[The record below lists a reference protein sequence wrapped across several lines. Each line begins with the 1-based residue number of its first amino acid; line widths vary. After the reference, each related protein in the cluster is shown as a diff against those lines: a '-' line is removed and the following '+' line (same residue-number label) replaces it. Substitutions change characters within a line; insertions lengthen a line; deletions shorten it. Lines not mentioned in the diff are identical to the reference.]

1 MNKSD
6 TIHNQENI
14 DPNIVRNSVSQQ
26 KKIPRSSG
34 QKTPWSAITG
44 EISHSTNDDIEI
56 SCFQVGP
63 TKMSSLSTNQA
74 VICETRLEQYL
85 TSNNVP
91 DILSY
96 LDEFEDLDWVK
107 SNSIIH
113 TIELIVKQDRVYLKQ
128 RIVGLTAILT
138 SKNYL
143 LNRQI
148 IKMIFSVSSRIG
160 SQEGFYALHEIQHL
174 LETMIFKAELA
185 QYNQIQYY
193 PLIVYCH
200 THQLLHWGLVGECWE
215 LLKSKLNRQIDESIK
230 DEFEKTAQKI
240 CDMLLRQLIELSS
253 SNAQWYQFFN
263 EVLYEGVINLHP
275 TDIFFNKL
283 IDYAFRKS
291 QVEMAEYLLVFMR
304 DQAKIQPTIVTI
316 NTMID
321 QYFKNNKKEKAW
333 KTFENL
339 KLTQT
344 KPDNFTYT
352 TLINGLKNS
361 DNMDLK
367 LAFQLFDEYKQINQP
382 DQIIYNCLLDAC
394 INAGDLNRGFQLLNE
409 MKQSQT
415 IQLDE
420 ITYNTLIKGCGRKKR
435 LNDAINLFE
444 EMKQI
449 GIKPNRI
456 SFNSL
461 LDSCVKCNKM
471 NIAWRYFEE
480 MRKQYG
486 IFPDNFTYSILV
498 NGIKTNHS
506 NRDEL
511 LRAITLLEQIQE
523 TGQFKPDE
531 ILYNSLIDACV
542 KFNEIQKGMDLFREM
557 KNKQIDPSSVT
568 YGILIKA
575 YGKMNDL
582 NGAFRMFEEMKQ
594 KKIPI
599 NDVTYGCLV
608 DACVRNDRLDQALQF
623 IDQMKAQNLPI
634 NTVLYTT
641 IIKGCCK
648 QNQIDEA
655 LKYFNLMK
663 QSPKTYP
670 NLITYNSFL
679 DGMVKNGQL
688 NQADKLFQELVESTI
703 KPDLITFST
712 LLKGHCRKGNMKRL
726 NETVQIMATFQI
738 NPDESLLQLILE
750 SCLNQQQYHIGVQIF
765 DQFCHSIP
773 QSIQLLL
780 TIIRLYSL
788 DKQLLQAIPLL
799 NRLYQLMDENR
810 IQHQTLE
817 QTINSLLQYELNEQV
832 YPIVTNIVIM
842 GLKMD
847 FNISN
852 LDTLLSIQ
860 NSQLMTLLQNTV
872 QLPCNRLLK
881 ILPELSNEDQNIC
894 RQYIKK
900 NSKNDLKEPLN
911 EQFGQVFL
919 QCNNNQKKS
928 KIQERSSPF
937 NNENKENVYYPKRY
951 QNNYSKNDLDD
962 FMPNKQYAK
971 RR

>member
-6 TIHNQENI
+6 SIHNQENI
-14 DPNIVRNSVSQQ
+14 DPNIIRNSSSQQ

-34 QKTPWSAITG
+34 QKTPWSANTG

-63 TKMSSLSTNQA
+63 VKTTQLSPNQA
-74 VICETRLEQYL
+74 IVCQSRLEQYL

-107 SNSIIH
+107 SNYITHII
-113 TIELIVKQDRVYLKQ
+113 EMIVKQEKEYLKQ

-143 LNRQI
+143 LTRQI

-160 SQEGFYALHEIQHL
+160 AQEGYYALYEIDNL
-174 LETMIFKAELA
+174 LEQMIQKEELQ
-185 QYNQIQYY
+185 QYHQIQYF
-193 PLIVYCH
+193 PLILYCYA
-200 THQLLHWGLVGECWE
+200 HQLLYWGLVAECWD
-215 LLKSKLNRQIDESIK
+215 LLKFKLSKEINESIK

-240 CDMLLRQLIELSS
+240 CDMLLRQLIELSNSNNHWVSLICIHLIS
-253 SNAQWYQFFN
+253 SSISQ
-263 EVLYEGVINLHP
+263 
-275 TDIFFNKL
+275 L
-283 IDYAFRKS
+283 IMPSENNKS
-291 QVEMAEYLLVFMR
+291 QWLNFLLTFMR
-304 DQAKIQPTIVTI
+304 DNAKIQPTIVTI

-321 QYFKNNKKEKAW
+321 QYFKNNQKDKAW

-339 KLTQT
+339 KLTST

-361 DNMDLK
+361 DNMDLR
-367 LAFQLFDEYKQINQP
+367 LAFQLFEEYKQYNQP

-409 MKQSQT
+409 MKQSQS

-435 LNDAINLFE
+435 LNEAISLFE

-471 NIAWRYFEE
+471 NVAWRYFEE

-542 KFNEIQKGMDLFREM
+542 KFNEIQKGMQLFKEM
-557 KNKQIDPSSVT
+557 KNKSIEPSSVT

-623 IDQMKAQNLPI
+623 IEQMKSQNLPI

-641 IIKGCCK
+641 IIKGFCKLNQTEEAMKYFSLMK
-648 QNQIDEA
+648 QNQR
-655 LKYFNLMK
+655 
-663 QSPKTYP
+663 TYP
-670 NLITYNSFL
+670 NLITYNSLL
-679 DGMVKNGQL
+679 DGLVKNGL
-688 NQADKLFQELVESTI
+688 MNQADKLFQELVESTI

-712 LLKGHCRKGNMKRL
+712 LLKGHCRRGNMKRL
-726 NETVQIMATFQI
+726 NETVQTMLHYQI

-750 SCLNQQQYHIGVQIF
+750 SCLNQQQYHNGVQIY
-765 DQFCHSIP
+765 DQFQHQIP
-773 QSIQLLL
+773 QSTQLLL
-780 TIIRLYSL
+780 IIIRLHSQ
-788 DKQLLQAIPLL
+788 DKQLSSAIPLL
-799 NRLYQLMDENR
+799 NRLYQLLDESR
-810 IQHQTLE
+810 IQHQQLE
-817 QTINSLLQYELNEQV
+817 TTINSLLIHPLDEQT
-832 YPIVTNIVIM
+832 YPIITKIVTLA
-842 GLKMD
+842 LKSD
-847 FNISN
+847 INVNN
-852 LDTLLSIQ
+852 LDNLVSVD
-860 NSQLMTLLQNTV
+860 NSELMLLLQNTN
-872 QLPCNRLLK
+872 QLPCTKLSQ
-881 ILPELSNEDQNIC
+881 ILNQLPVQDQQLC
-894 RQYIKK
+894 RAYISK
-900 NSKNDLKEPLN
+900 NNKNDLKEPLN

-919 QCNNNQKKS
+919 QCNSNGNNNQNKKT
-928 KIQERSSPF
+928 KPQERSSPF
-937 NNENKENVYYPKRY
+937 NNENKENVYHPKKQY
-951 QNNYSKNDLDD
+951 NNYAKNDLNEYLN
-962 FMPNKQYAK
+962 NKSYTK